1 MHGDGTV
8 VIFLLFNQEHF
19 FLNCFL
25 KKNNPISAQLK
36 VDNHKKNGPIN

>member
-8 VIFLLFNQEHF
+8 VIFYFNQNTVFKLLLF
-19 FLNCFL
+19 